1 MGSAFQQTISNQSL
15 GQAQQGAMN
24 ANSLINPGAG
34 LKGLQKGNL
43 SFAQEFARLQ
53 ALAGS
58 ERDEMQA
65 FADASLDEQP
75 VVDNTAKKHLHN
87 NFTALIN
94 QASGTEAEMKLKS
107 LRDED
112 TIREIKKTHEAE
124 EGIKDAEEVSSKY
137 QTNETVKASVSQ
149 ENQKAIVNAVREGNV
164 AQQESQNQ
172 NDGNERKRQLA
183 NWEDLAPRVTEDTV
197 NRAVRIDIPG
207 LNDIETIIVRM
218 KRDAV
223 SMQVVGSKDAME
235 RLHLNQA
242 ELVRNLK
249 DKNVKMASLQVF
261 DGDIVRKKMNEK
273 AGRGN

>member
-15 GQAQQGAMN
+15 GQAQQAAMN

-34 LKGLQKGNL
+34 LKTLQKGNL

-53 ALAGS
+53 TLAGN
-58 ERDEMQA
+58 ERDDMKA
-65 FADASLDEQP
+65 FADAGLDEQP
-75 VVDNTAKKHLHN
+75 IIDNTAKKHLHS

-94 QASGTEAEMKLKS
+94 QASGAEAEMKLKS

-112 TIREIKKTHEAE
+112 AVREIKKVNEAE
-124 EGIKDAEEVSSKY
+124 EGIQDAEEVSSKY

-183 NWEDLAPRVTEDTV
+183 NWEDLAPRVTEDTI

-207 LNDIETIIVRM
+207 LNDVETIIVRM

-261 DGDIVRKKMNEK
+261 DGEIVRKKMNEK